1 MNYQERLSKENNH
14 EASITFC
21 CLKPLKACKEESVV
35 SLLYKGADKIGSLL
49 LRLSNRTDI
58 GSKGV
63 QRQFNQLPVTFFSAA
78 LKEIQ

>member
-1 MNYQERLSKENNH
+1 M
-14 EASITFC
+14 
-21 CLKPLKACKEESVV
+21 

-63 QRQFNQLPVTFFSAA
+63 QRQFNQLPVTFLSAA